1 MYIFKPPYPY
11 YSKNIRD
18 YCMKSTNDYI
28 KRITEKCNLERNSN
42 NNIKIDNPLV
52 IKKED
57 NPEDNFNK
65 FLVILSISTLG
76 LYLYRRLKD

>member
-11 YSKNIRD
+11 YYKSIRD
-18 YCMKSTNDYI
+18 YCMNSTNEYI
-28 KRITEKCNLERNSN
+28 KKITEKCNLERNNSD
-42 NNIKIDNPLV
+42 IKIENPLV
-52 IKKED
+52 IKKHD

-65 FLVILSISTLG
+65 FLGILSISTFG